1 MQGILPPSVSGDHHP
16 EMRADLTQLRALNAQ
31 LSSGRASTSATP
43 AATKCCVSFVMSG
56 STKAYQI
63 IQHHTHTYIYIYTYT
78 YIYISYVCVY
88 SISYII
94 ICIYIYIYIWLIYTG
109 VLQVSWHLP
118 KSHLAGTKM
127 VFSQPCYAGFS
138 QAFDDTLTCAGSP
151 RRGSS
156 FANQGLREY
165 PLPSLSLLKFLN
177 VYSKA

>member
-63 IQHHTHTYIYIYTYT
+63 IQHHIYIYIY
-78 YIYISYVCVY
+78 IISYVCVY

-94 ICIYIYIYIWLIYTG
+94 ICIWLIYTG

-165 PLPSLSLLKFLN
+165 PLPSLSLSQP
-177 VYSKA
+177 SKVS

>member
-63 IQHHTHTYIYIYTYT
+63 IQHHTHTHIYTYT
-78 YIYISYVCVY
+78 YIYNIICMC
-88 SISYII
+88 IQYII
-94 ICIYIYIYIWLIYTG
+94 YNHMYIYYIYIWLIYTG